1 MKIKKLL
8 EKMNCFFKNNDKPKE
23 KKLKKLEEIIE
34 KLKTKRK
41 KIKAKLGKKS
51 LDDKEK
57 EILYEELK
65 VINKLLKKAKKQ
77 F

>member
-8 EKMNCFFKNNDKPKE
+8 EKMDCFFKKNDKPKE

-41 KIKAKLGKKS
+41 RIKAKLGKKS

>member
-1 MKIKKLL
+1 MD
-8 EKMNCFFKNNDKPKE
+8 CFFKKNDKPKE

-41 KIKAKLGKKS
+41 RIKAKLGKKS

-65 VINKLLKKAKKQ
+65 GINKLLKKAKKQ

>member
-1 MKIKKLL
+1 MD
-8 EKMNCFFKNNDKPKE
+8 CFFKKNDKPKE

-41 KIKAKLGKKS
+41 RIKAKLGKKS

>member
-1 MKIKKLL
+1 MD
-8 EKMNCFFKNNDKPKE
+8 CFFKKNDKPKE

-41 KIKAKLGKKS
+41 RIKAKLGKKH
-51 LDDKEK
+51 LEDKEK
-57 EILYEELK
+57 AILKEELK
-65 VINKLLKKAKKQ
+65 VINNLLKKAKKQ

>member
-1 MKIKKLL
+1 L
-8 EKMNCFFKNNDKPKE
+8 FFKKNDKPKE

-41 KIKAKLGKKS
+41 RIKAKLGKKS